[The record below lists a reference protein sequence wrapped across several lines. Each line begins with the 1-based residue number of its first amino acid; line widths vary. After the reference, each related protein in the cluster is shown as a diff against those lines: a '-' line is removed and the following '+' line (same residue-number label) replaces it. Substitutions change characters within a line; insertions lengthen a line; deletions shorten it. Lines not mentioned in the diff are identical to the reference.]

1 MLLVCRFGTID
12 VCAQMN
18 YQNKEMLVGAMIVAG
33 YDDELGGQIYGVP
46 IGGSMVQQ
54 KWATDGSGS
63 TYIWGYMDSSFRC
76 VATGN
81 TLAVVGHP
89 LVCVVQGQLYARGG

>member
-1 MLLVCRFGTID
+1 
-12 VCAQMN
+12 MN

-63 TYIWGYMDSSFRC
+63 TYIWGYMDASYRC
-76 VATGN
+76 ASAKYLGLN
-81 TLAVVGHP
+81 TP
-89 LVCVVQGQLYARGG
+89 